1 MHPKEKRSCLYRKIS
16 HYVELTEQDMIYL
29 EGLETNRRTYPAR
42 QRIRRPGEEADI
54 LFIVRRGWLYS
65 ASDVENERRHIQ
77 GLHFPGDVIGIS
89 DITLAMSRA
98 SLITATEVELCRLPK
113 SGLRDLFETSPRLAA
128 LFFAFG
134 AIESVILT
142 ERLAAVSRLDA
153 EARLSHMLLQ
163 IHSRILVTAPENGDW
178 FRMPLSQEVIGD
190 AIGLTQAYVNR
201 TFKALEARGLIE
213 RHHNGVELLDKP
225 ALIELSGYED
235 RYSTID
241 QGWMP
246 QR

>member
-98 SLITATEVELCRLPK
+98 SLITATEVELCRPQP
-113 SGLRDLFETSPRLAA
+113 GCATSSKLPRLAA

-142 ERLAAVSRLDA
+142 ERLAAVSRWMPRHGCHTCCCRSIRAFWSPRRKRGLVPHAA
-153 EARLSHMLLQ
+153 EPGSH
-163 IHSRILVTAPENGDW
+163 RRCT
-178 FRMPLSQEVIGD
+178 
-190 AIGLTQAYVNR
+190 GLTQAYVNC
-201 TFKALEARGLIE
+201 TSKAEAR
-213 RHHNGVELLDKP
+213 
-225 ALIELSGYED
+225 A
-235 RYSTID
+235 
-241 QGWMP
+241 
-246 QR
+246 